1 MMIQSF
7 KRLSC
12 IMVAAIASTMLA
24 DVANAEPRFRN
35 YPTGYQPFAEDFMRA
50 ATRTSG
56 EIFRTQ
62 SLRGQLSTFLGVGL
76 PWPGSINAFPET
88 LITNDAKLLNEV
100 YRQAI
105 IDQVATDPIIRTPDL
120 PNPYNT
126 SILTQPSYSDLNL
139 QTPPSL
145 PIGNR

>member
-1 MMIQSF
+1 MIQSF

-12 IMVAAIASTMLA
+12 VMVAAIAGAMLA
-24 DVANAEPRFRN
+24 SAANAEPRFRN
-35 YPTGYQPFAEDFMRA
+35 YPTGFQPFGEDYMRA

-56 EIFRTQ
+56 DIFRSQ
-62 SLRGQLSTFLGVGL
+62 SLRGQLSTFLGIGL
-76 PWPGSINAFPET
+76 PWPGSFNAFPET
-88 LITNDAKLLNEV
+88 SLANDAKLLNEV
-100 YRQAI
+100 YREGI
-105 IDQVATDPIIRTPDL
+105 IRQVATDPIIRTPDL

-139 QTPPSL
+139 QASPSL